1 MKQWIELTPLLA
13 PLAPA
18 LLLVGAL
25 FGGSQTPSSEQL
37 LALAPRFQTTDS
49 SELFF
54 KNIRSVHYE
63 KRDGPAEGFDL
74 YHLRGL
80 KDAPLEPFIVQH
92 WLSDRAYVM
101 YETDRGPARVT
112 IDGRAVELKR
122 ELPEQ
127 AFASTMTLCA
137 AFERGAEVLGP
148 KGDNLAANRRHA
160 KLFLRLCRDYL
171 ELVDLF

>member
-1 MKQWIELTPLLA
+1 MKRWIQLTPLLA

-25 FGGSQTPSSEQL
+25 FGGSRAPSSEEL
-37 LALAPRFQTTDS
+37 LALAPRFATTDS

-63 KRDGPAEGFDL
+63 KRDGPAEGYDL

-80 KDAPLEPFIVQH
+80 KDAPIEPFIVQH
-92 WLSDRAYVM
+92 WLTDRAYVM
-101 YETDRGPARVT
+101 YEADRGPSEVT
-112 IDGRAVELKR
+112 IDGETVALPRD
-122 ELPEQ
+122 LPER
-127 AFASTMTLCA
+127 AFFTTMTLCA
-137 AFERGAEVLGP
+137 AFERGVEVFDAEGE
-148 KGDNLAANRRHA
+148 DLAKNRRHA